1 MREGA
6 FSYFSAP
13 FDAAALV
20 EMVRAAMAAPCWD
33 DGIEILSATPAWIR
47 LTARCDVAT
56 ANRLVQFLHGVKDPS
71 IPEADLQDVISA
83 FREILLNAIE
93 HGAHFDP
100 SQHVE
105 ISFIHSRRAI
115 TCRVKDP
122 GQGFSLEEIRHA
134 AKDTSPEDLFRHV
147 AVREGLGLRPGGFG
161 VLMAKKL
168 VDEVIYGE
176 RGNDVVLIKY
186 LDGAASRV
194 A

>member
-1 MREGA
+1 
-6 FSYFSAP
+6 
-13 FDAAALV
+13 
-20 EMVRAAMAAPCWD
+20 
-33 DGIEILSATPAWIR
+33 
-47 LTARCDVAT
+47 
-56 ANRLVQFLHGVKDPS
+56 
-71 IPEADLQDVISA
+71 VISA

-147 AVREGLGLRPGGFG
+147 ALREDLGLRPGGFG